1 MKTEYEATFLNIDKN
16 EIQERL
22 RKLGAKLIKPEFLQK
37 RVTFNLPSGHEIRGA
52 WIRVRDEADKVTMSL
67 KIVDGDKI
75 ENQKEILAYLGGKM
89 RMHRIKVLIG
99 DSVEVVL
106 DPYGGKG
113 RIIKRL

>member
-1 MKTEYEATFLNIDKN
+1 MSDQKN
-16 EIQERL
+16 EKI
-22 RKLGAKLIKPEFLQK
+22 
-37 RVTFNLPSGHEIRGA
+37 VTARGVVTEALPSTLF
-52 WIRVRDEADKVTMSL
+52 RV
-67 KIVDGDKI
+67 KIVNKGEDKI

-113 RIIKRL
+113 RIVKRL